1 MNQPYP
7 MNIKNTII
15 EALKEGPKSLQ
26 ELYEI
31 VEAKQHTIRA
41 RLNEGVG
48 THFNRVG
55 RGWYALFNDETGGS
69 ALIIQGD
76 AWEILPTLDDESFD
90 AIITDSPYTAMDEQM
105 QKGVSRKRNLNRGW
119 NFKTRDLDLP
129 LMQHLNRVL
138 KTNGFFFT
146 MLPAMRSDTW
156 DYNANHK
163 ALSEEAG
170 FNFCAMWV
178 WDKKAISLG
187 YCGRPRHE
195 LIFMFVKGK
204 FAAKNTHDRT
214 IPDVLEHKRVPWQRQ
229 MVYDTTVDDKGESE
243 GIRQQ
248 TQKPASL
255 IKDIM
260 KFATKKGGKILD
272 PFAGSCSLGEA
283 ALELGRDALCIE
295 FNPKVAKAAHERL
308 SNLTF

>member
-1 MNQPYP
+1 
-7 MNIKNTII
+7 MNIKHTII

-48 THFNRVG
+48 KNFSRVG

-76 AWEILPTLDDESFD
+76 AWKILPTLEDDSFD
-90 AIITDSPYTAMDEQM
+90 AIITDSPYTAVDEQM
-105 QKGVSRKRNLNRGW
+105 QKGTTRARNLNRGW
-119 NFKTRDLDLP
+119 NFKTRDIDLP
-129 LMQHLNRVL
+129 LMQHLHRVL
-138 KTNGFFFT
+138 KPNGFFFT

-163 ALSEEAG
+163 TLAEEAG
-170 FNFCAMWV
+170 FNFCAQWV

-204 FAAKNTHDRT
+204 FAAKNTHDRS

-229 MVYDTTVDDKGESE
+229 MTYGSDDT
-243 GIRQQ
+243 RQQ

-255 IKDIM
+255 LMDIM
-260 KFATKKGGKILD
+260 KYATAKGGKILD

-283 ALELGRDALCIE
+283 ALALGRKAVCIE
-295 FNPKVAKAAHERL
+295 FNPDVAKAAHTRL
-308 SNLTF
+308 ANLII